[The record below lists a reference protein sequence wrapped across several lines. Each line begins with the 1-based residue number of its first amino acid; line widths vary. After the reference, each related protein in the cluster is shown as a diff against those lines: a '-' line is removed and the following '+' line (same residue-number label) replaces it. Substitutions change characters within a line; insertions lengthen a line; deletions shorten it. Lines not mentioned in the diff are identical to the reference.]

1 MAVCALLGIKAEVL
15 RIDLERKMVDRF
27 GNIMLSDT
35 VDVDNLIV
43 EDAKNPH
50 NSAEV
55 DYDLLIED
63 DVDNYSILRDQNRNN
78 LHKSIKQEHATSL
91 AQNTGTAETKNS
103 NNNNNV
109 AHVHVHTK
117 QLVSE
122 HADSSIDNRDDL
134 KL

>member
-1 MAVCALLGIKAEVL
+1 MARLKQVMTVAMCALLGINAEVL
-15 RIDLERKMVDRF
+15 RIDLERREVDRH

-43 EDAKNPH
+43 EDSKNPH
-50 NSAEV
+50 SAEV

-91 AQNTGTAETKNS
+91 AQNTGTVETQNS

-109 AHVHVHTK
+109 AHAHVHVK
-117 QLVSE
+117 
-122 HADSSIDNRDDL
+122 
-134 KL
+134 